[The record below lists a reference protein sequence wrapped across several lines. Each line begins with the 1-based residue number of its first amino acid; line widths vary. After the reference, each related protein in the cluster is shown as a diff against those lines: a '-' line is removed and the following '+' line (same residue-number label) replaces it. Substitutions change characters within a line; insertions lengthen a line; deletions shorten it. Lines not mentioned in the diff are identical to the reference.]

1 MILVIAL
8 ARTIPS
14 SLTQR
19 RGKQQQIKAEIRP
32 MDPIISH
39 SKEERQPPAR
49 LGLAAT
55 RYRGLAQPSKIDEA
69 SFLHGD
75 TNLTRTIIKSVSD
88 WPRPGPC
95 VALSDAQAVPKL
107 HCIVYVYSGFGGDP
121 AGYCG
126 TQSTAQ
132 HSTAASKLMF
142 QWSIHIHAAAPQA

>member
-55 RYRGLAQPSKIDEA
+55 RYRG
-69 SFLHGD
+69 
-75 TNLTRTIIKSVSD
+75 LTRTIIKSVSD